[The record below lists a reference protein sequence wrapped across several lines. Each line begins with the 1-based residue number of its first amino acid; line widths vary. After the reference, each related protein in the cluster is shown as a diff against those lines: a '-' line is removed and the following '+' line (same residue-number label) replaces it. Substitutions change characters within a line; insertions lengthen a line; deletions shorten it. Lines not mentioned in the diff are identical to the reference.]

1 MATRKVK
8 NTKAVESRE
17 SRVCRKQ
24 KLLTPELSSFGQL
37 NRLRY
42 FGFLQIR
49 LDHEQSLVC
58 RTLPEKLRQGGDS
71 LGKFYGQAERA
82 ISTGQLH
89 VLLRFHLR
97 LSRS

>member
-49 LDHEQSLVC
+49 LDHEQTLV
-58 RTLPEKLRQGGDS
+58 RRSRPEKS
-71 LGKFYGQAERA
+71 PAEW
-82 ISTGQLH
+82 
-89 VLLRFHLR
+89 
-97 LSRS
+97 